1 MHRMIF
7 RIATSLAIVAGMF
20 SAGSARA
27 VDIYNTLAQSS
38 AGTETINTQY
48 GMGVSFKTTA
58 TDYVIDAVTFKFMKD
73 TATSGNITIA
83 IYDTSGAGGTPGSMI
98 GTPLG
103 TVPVSSLTRFL
114 ANYTLSN
121 LNRTLSPSTNYY
133 LTATSTDITS
143 GAPRGSVT
151 TDTTGLTTGSV
162 GYTSKSNGVW
172 TTPASGFYGQAS
184 ISTAAVPEPSTYAL
198 GAIATGVFALIAR
211 RRKTGKMKAN
221 MA

>member
-27 VDIYNTLAQSS
+27 VDIYNTLSESS
-38 AGTETINTQY
+38 AVTKMINTQN

-58 TDYVIDAVTFKFMKD
+58 TDYVIDAVTFMFMKD
-73 TATSGNITIA
+73 SATSGNITIA
-83 IYDTSGAGGTPGSMI
+83 IYDTSGTGGTPGSMI

-103 TVPVSSLTRFL
+103 TVPVSSLTSTL
-114 ANYTLSN
+114 ANYTLSS

-143 GAPRGSVT
+143 GVARGSVT
-151 TDTTGLTTGSV
+151 QQTTGLTTGSV
-162 GYTSKSNGVW
+162 GYAFRSSGVW
-172 TTPASGFYGQAS
+172 TLPASGYYGQAS

>member
-83 IYDTSGAGGTPGSMI
+83 IYDTSGTGGTPGSMI

-103 TVPVSSLTRFL
+103 TVPVSSLTSTL
-114 ANYTLSN
+114 ANYTLSS

-162 GYTSKSNGVW
+162 GYAFKSSGVW
-172 TTPASGFYGQAS
+172 TGPFAAYGQAS

-211 RRKTGKMKAN
+211 RRRAGKMKAN